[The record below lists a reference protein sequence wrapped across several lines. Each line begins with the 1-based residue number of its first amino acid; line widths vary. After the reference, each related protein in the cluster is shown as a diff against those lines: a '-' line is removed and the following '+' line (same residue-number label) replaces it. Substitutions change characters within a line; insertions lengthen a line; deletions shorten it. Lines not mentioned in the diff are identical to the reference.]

1 MFIPDQLPFILL
13 TIAFTIAFG
22 LFYGYLHLSV
32 TAKLAKLD
40 KDVAELHNANDRG
53 LVAISGQTD
62 LVHRQLSGINSIV
75 DLLHVNLA
83 ELRDQIRSCSHIT
96 DFREQLQQ
104 FIQSQYGSNR
114 DIITAMQAV
123 DSRMERYIQLLQ
135 GCPPDE
141 DESPLVEKPNLADL
155 VTPLYQVR
163 DIVEAFKNDLITQVR
178 LSREDYEELMTAAE
192 SKGELLPQ
200 QLNDLRLALGT
211 LQAQLADFRIEFHQI
226 TGS

>member
-1 MFIPDQLPFILL
+1 MFIPDQLSFILL

-32 TAKLAKLD
+32 TAKLAHIASVLSRMEAKHD
-40 KDVAELHNANDRG
+40 SSDELLR
-53 LVAISGQTD
+53 
-62 LVHRQLSGINSIV
+62 LVHERVSNLNGM
-75 DLLHVNLA
+75 LA
-83 ELRDQIRSCSHIT
+83 EHAVLTHTENAAIVQAI
-96 DFREQLQQ
+96 
-104 FIQSQYGSNR
+104 
-114 DIITAMQAV
+114 QAV
-123 DSRMERYIQLLQ
+123 DA
-135 GCPPDE
+135 CKPD
-141 DESPLVEKPNLADL
+141 LTNLA
-155 VTPLYQVR
+155 TPLYQVR